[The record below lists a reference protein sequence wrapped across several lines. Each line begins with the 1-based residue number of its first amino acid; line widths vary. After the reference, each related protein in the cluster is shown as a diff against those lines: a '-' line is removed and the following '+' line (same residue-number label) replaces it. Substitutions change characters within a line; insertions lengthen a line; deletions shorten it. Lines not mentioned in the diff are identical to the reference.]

1 MSLSPALHPPSPT
14 ICLCPVSPPPRRH
27 PAPSPPRISEIGAL
41 HTPGPWG
48 SRPVHGKSMHCGLL
62 EEPDMDSTG
71 KCPPQAAG
79 SFPPSGR
86 TFQLDRG
93 GGGSAGGS
101 GGSRPP
107 HRPRRQMSPG
117 VRGGAG
123 CGAAEGELSLPGWRS
138 PTVPLA
144 DTMEQRVWGFFGFFF
159 FLKFFSPFIHHRLPA
174 NKLIASPLLV
184 LGAHFS

>member
-1 MSLSPALHPPSPT
+1 MTGLALPCWITECPSLPLYTPPSPT
-14 ICLCPVSPPPRRH
+14 ICLCPPSLPPRCH

-71 KCPPQAAG
+71 KSPPQAAG
-79 SFPPSGR
+79 SFRPSGR

-101 GGSRPP
+101 GGSRLP

-117 VRGGAG
+117 VLRGSGVRGPRRGSSRSRAG
-123 CGAAEGELSLPGWRS
+123 GTLWFHLQIR
-138 PTVPLA
+138 
-144 DTMEQRVWGFFGFFF
+144 
-159 FLKFFSPFIHHRLPA
+159 
-174 NKLIASPLLV
+174 
-184 LGAHFS
+184 

>member
-14 ICLCPVSPPPRRH
+14 ICLCPLSPPPRRH

-71 KCPPQAAG
+71 KSPPPPQAAG
-79 SFPPSGR
+79 SFRPSGR

-93 GGGSAGGS
+93 SAGGS
-101 GGSRPP
+101 GGEPLAAPASQANEAGRV
-107 HRPRRQMSPG
+107 RGSG
-117 VRGGAG
+117 VRGPRRGSSRSRAAGALRFHLHIRWSRG
-123 CGAAEGELSLPGWRS
+123 C
-138 PTVPLA
+138 
-144 DTMEQRVWGFFGFFF
+144 FFFLFFWFFF
-159 FLKFFSPFIHHRLPA
+159 FRFIIGCRPA
-174 NKLIASPLLV
+174 N
-184 LGAHFS
+184 